1 MDLLETMQNRRSVRS
16 YTGEKIAKEKLDKIL
31 QAGLLSA
38 SGRSRK
44 PWEFVVVQEKE
55 TLEKLSHCRVGAA
68 KMLENAGCAILVFA
82 NPEKTDVWV
91 EDCSIA
97 MSNMHLTAADQG
109 VGSCWIQIR
118 NRNSRKDGMTSE
130 AFLKELFSLEEKYAV
145 EAILSLGI
153 PAQERPPL
161 QLDERL
167 WEKVHFETF

>member
-1 MDLLETMQNRRSVRS
+1 MIEKLQKRRSIRR
-16 YTGEKIAKEKLDKIL
+16 YTEEAVPEEKLRCIL
-31 QAGLLSA
+31 SAGLLSPT
-38 SGRSRK
+38 SK
-44 PWEFVVVQEKE
+44 NLHPWEFLVVQDKR
-55 TLEKLSHCRVGAA
+55 TLEKLADCRDKGADMLKGAA
-68 KMLENAGCAILVFA
+68 AAILVMA
-82 NPEKTDVWV
+82 DTEVNDVWI

-118 NRNSRKDGMTSE
+118 NRISRKDGMTSE